1 MWDSIR
7 DGDLQ
12 FRESNRTQDVD
23 LLVVTL
29 DEDGQIGHDR
39 KDGDEV
45 GDDGDHK
52 KEWKEGSWSFSES
65 GNGWGVK
72 CLPCTPV

>member
-45 GDDGDHK
+45 RDDGDHK
-52 KEWKEGSWSFSES
+52 KEGGKKAHSRFQSLRMTG
-65 GNGWGVK
+65 K
-72 CLPCTPV
+72 

>member
-52 KEWKEGSWSFSES
+52 KEGGKKAYSRFQSLRMTG
-65 GNGWGVK
+65 K
-72 CLPCTPV
+72 

>member
-52 KEWKEGSWSFSES
+52 KEGGKKAHSRFQRLRMTG
-65 GNGWGVK
+65 K
-72 CLPCTPV
+72 

>member
-1 MWDSIR
+1 MRGSIR

-12 FRESNRTQDVD
+12 FRESNRAQDVD

-52 KEWKEGSWSFSES
+52 KEGGKKAHSRFQSLRMTG
-65 GNGWGVK
+65 K
-72 CLPCTPV
+72 

>member
-12 FRESNRTQDVD
+12 FRESNRAQDVD

-52 KEWKEGSWSFSES
+52 KEGGKKAHSRFQSLRMTG
-65 GNGWGVK
+65 K
-72 CLPCTPV
+72 

>member
-12 FRESNRTQDVD
+12 FRESNRTQDVY

-52 KEWKEGSWSFSES
+52 KEGGKKAHSRFQSLRMTG
-65 GNGWGVK
+65 K
-72 CLPCTPV
+72 